1 MYSNVDRSRMCQG
14 TLGPNG
20 PNGPN
25 GPIAHGYAWHTPNI
39 FLSIRD
45 L

>member
-1 MYSNVDRSRMCQG
+1 MYSNVGRSRMCQG

-25 GPIAHGYAWHTPNI
+25 GPIAQGYAWHTPNNYS
-39 FLSIRD
+39 LYR
-45 L
+45 

>member
-20 PNGPN
+20 P
-25 GPIAHGYAWHTPNI
+25 IARGYAQHTPNI
-39 FLSIRD
+39 TPLSKKGMSA
-45 L
+45 

>member
-1 MYSNVDRSRMCQG
+1 MYSNISRSRMYQG

-20 PNGPN
+20 PH
-25 GPIAHGYAWHTPNI
+25 GPIAHSYAWHTPNI
-39 FLSIRD
+39 YLQ